1 MVDWKNFLTEI
12 GWIILNKQNSIYWLE
27 KEKQSNRKLFKEHE
41 QLVEKGIQTAKKH
54 EKKCTLTDKPNQN
67 KKTNQKQ
74 TKKNKTKRVQ
84 EVTGSAGG
92 VMKKW
97 KFTYDA
103 GEKRKCHNIYIY
115 IYTNV
120 NW

>member
-1 MVDWKNFLTEI
+1 MHLYWRTKPKQKNEPKT
-12 GWIILNKQNSIYWLE
+12 
-27 KEKQSNRKLFKEHE
+27 
-41 QLVEKGIQTAKKH
+41 
-54 EKKCTLTDKPNQN
+54 N
-67 KKTNQKQ
+67 KKEQ
-74 TKKNKTKRVQ
+74 TKRVQ

-92 VMKKW
+92 VTKKW